1 MAGNTM
7 LFVDIFYIGK
17 YHFLCLG
24 IKAKIQET
32 KMKNLTFNV
41 TRKLRGIG
49 K

>member
-7 LFVDIFYIGK
+7 LFVDIFNSGEN
-17 YHFLCLG
+17 HFLCLG

-32 KMKNLTFNV
+32 KMEYLTFNV